1 MKKTLILLILSITFH
16 FNVNSQEYKK
26 IYLGEDY
33 LNYKGAFFKLTDN
46 PLLGLNNTFY
56 SELKYCIKQYDKNIL
71 YPDANGFNTSK
82 DSLANRIFKVEDIIS
97 KDGNS
102 ITGNSYT
109 QTPIFKLKDTLTK
122 QIIYF
127 IYDQNYSFNFPF
139 LSTPIKL
146 DKNIICDKIERKIDD
161 FTSEINLNSPLSEG
175 RKTSDVIIYK
185 DIKSGKATYYLRL
198 TAYGNTVSVDGK
210 GVIILFE
217 DGTKLNKPT
226 QKVDVEAE
234 SSIFEY
240 SAFITLTPNDLILLK
255 TKKIAKFRLYIYDN
269 SIDEY
274 FAEKFTYYVKC
285 IVEAKK

>member
-1 MKKTLILLILSITFH
+1 MKKTIILLILSITFH
-16 FNVNSQEYKK
+16 FNVNSQEYKN

-33 LNYKGAFFKLTDN
+33 INYKGAFFKLTDN
-46 PLLGLNNTFY
+46 PILGLDYTFY

-71 YPDANGFNTSK
+71 YPDANGVNTSK

-161 FTSEINLNSPLSEG
+161 FTSEINLNL
-175 RKTSDVIIYK
+175 
-185 DIKSGKATYYLRL
+185 
-198 TAYGNTVSVDGK
+198 
-210 GVIILFE
+210 
-217 DGTKLNKPT
+217 
-226 QKVDVEAE
+226 
-234 SSIFEY
+234 
-240 SAFITLTPNDLILLK
+240 
-255 TKKIAKFRLYIYDN
+255 
-269 SIDEY
+269 
-274 FAEKFTYYVKC
+274 
-285 IVEAKK
+285 